1 MDENIDFETYL
12 FISSKKLI
20 ISVNTSLG
28 EKVYH
33 KEFYF
38 NEDNKEINFDKL
50 DFFLS
55 ENIFI
60 IEKKLKNFINKA
72 LLILDSK
79 DFFPIEIS
87 VKKKNYEKLIS
98 IQNLNYLLNEAK
110 DYCKK
115 TMDDKKIVHM
125 IINNYKVDEKSFLFL
140 PEGKRCNNFSI
151 DIKFLCISNDF
162 LKNFENILKK
172 YQISLSQVVCAD
184 YIRNFLSKDEDDL
197 FLMTKKLING
207 HNPNEVKL
215 VDKTPKNEGFFE
227 KFFNFFN

>member
-1 MDENIDFETYL
+1 MSENIDFETYL

-20 ISVNTSLG
+20 ISVNTNLG

-38 NEDNKEINFDKL
+38 NGDNKEINFDKL

-55 ENIFI
+55 ENIFM

-115 TMDDKKIVHM
+115 TMDNKKIIHM

-184 YIRNFLSKDEDDL
+184 YI
-197 FLMTKKLING
+197 
-207 HNPNEVKL
+207 
-215 VDKTPKNEGFFE
+215 KN
-227 KFFNFFN
+227 